1 MMCKEIIRFP
11 SKTLHLELTPMY
23 QYVSHLEHQLLLL
36 DDFFLRKRQIRP
48 TFSRDDV
55 HAMLKA
61 T

>member
-1 MMCKEIIRFP
+1 
-11 SKTLHLELTPMY
+11 MY